1 LVAGQPYS
9 QPNAPVSPQDKLQL
23 EAIEKV
29 YLGGTG
35 LAPNQLLHE
44 AMCSAIMGDRKCPRP
59 VPFMAF
65 VIQSM
70 RSIASHEREKR
81 ARETA
86 DGSVE
91 DPDHGSAS
99 VMFASPPSTPEE
111 SLLEREAV
119 DVIKHFQNCFEGDE
133 HERRRF
139 SIGHEL
145 GHWHHHRGRILFC
158 GPKDV
163 ENPDDGALNPE
174 RHADDLASDLLLP
187 NYLLHPRLRKIRRVT
202 LDVAREI
209 GHDFSA
215 SVTATLIKVVQS
227 NRFPLIVVCHSK
239 KKRRWFRR
247 ADMVPGWWFPLD
259 QLDRESFAADML
271 FNGGAEQSRPRKI
284 GADAWFG
291 FRNCDRFEVE
301 EQSFL
306 LPEDRILTILTLPE
320 ESIF

>member
-1 LVAGQPYS
+1 MTAVTPAERILLGLGISDPKEI
-9 QPNAPVSPQDKLQL
+9 DL
-23 EAIEKV
+23 EAIAWSRGALVEYRRLDLCDATIV
-29 YLGGTG
+29 G
-35 LAPNQLLHE
+35 
-44 AMCSAIMGDRKCPRP
+44 SA
-59 VPFMAF
+59 
-65 VIQSM
+65 
-70 RSIASHEREKR
+70 KR
-81 ARETA
+81 AIIAVNTQ
-86 DGSVE
+86 S
-91 DPDHGSAS
+91 
-99 VMFASPPSTPEE
+99 SP
-111 SLLEREAV
+111 
-119 DVIKHFQNCFEGDE
+119 
-133 HERRRF
+133 ERRRF

-174 RHADDLASDLLLP
+174 RHADDFASDLLLP

-202 LDVAREI
+202 LDVARQI
-209 GHDFSA
+209 GHDFTA

-227 NRFPLIVVCHSK
+227 NRFPLIVVCHSR

-306 LPEDRILTILTLPE
+306 LPEDKVLTVLTLPE
-320 ESIF
+320 EGIS